1 MALEVTKTHLKV
13 GIYPWIPDLG
23 NDKLQGL
30 KDFVK
35 REFEREHPDITVT
48 VSTNWDLY
56 NVNGVGNNLSL
67 KQIPLTFLKLIQLY
81 MEK

>member
-1 MALEVTKTHLKV
+1 MDSR
-13 GIYPWIPDLG
+13 PW
-23 NDKLQGL
+23 LQGL

-81 MEK
+81 MEN